1 MAQDKY
7 FDIALQ
13 GLKALVKERG
23 EDSTFPFDAVWSYTN
38 EEVPGKNKPHQAGRL
53 TDSGY
58 LELTG
63 NSTRTESEAR
73 AGSVARE
80 YRPGP
85 KLRSRA
91 ATPTPTSTP
100 ASVADAFKGL
110 EKAMAGQ
117 GFVITAGELANFY
130 LALLVSP
137 LVIMTGI
144 SGTGKSRLP
153 RLFAELI
160 GASFASIP
168 VKPQWDDN
176 SDLFGYTSNLNQGVF
191 VKGEVTTVLES
202 ATADL
207 TKPSFVLLDE
217 MNLAAVEH
225 YFSDFLSVIET
236 RRRTGGSIITDIL
249 PIDLPHE
256 IDGQVDPY
264 SELRSL
270 YLPRNV
276 RVVGTANMD
285 ETTRNFSPKVL
296 DRAFSIEF
304 NEVDLT
310 AFPAA
315 TTGPVPVELFRN
327 LAARLVDSQNPVTV
341 GEGYK
346 EQPQLF
352 DDVAGLIE
360 EVRTILEPARLSFG
374 YRPRDASCLY
384 MWHWKKDNLE
394 TLLPYNTALDYCILQ
409 KVLPKIYGQG
419 ERLRK
424 ALENLEG
431 WLQGES
437 VLGLEADPTRQLLR
451 SAEKVKRMRLRLE
464 EEGATAY
471 WGA

>member
-1 MAQDKY
+1 MQDKY

-13 GLKALVKERG
+13 GLKALVKDRG
-23 EDSTFPFDAVWSYTN
+23 ENSSFPFDAVWSYTD
-38 EEVPGKNKPHQAGRL
+38 EQVPGKYKPHQAGRL
-53 TDSGY
+53 TESGY

-63 NSTRTESEAR
+63 DSTRAETPAR
-73 AGSVARE
+73 AGSPTRE

-85 KLRSRA
+85 KFRSMAPKA
-91 ATPTPTSTP
+91 APAA
-100 ASVADAFKGL
+100 ASVVVDAFKGL

-153 RLFAELI
+153 RLFAEFI

-176 SDLFGYTSNLNQGVF
+176 SDLFGYTSNLNQGIF
-191 VKGEVTTVLES
+191 VKGEVTSVLQAAAAE
-202 ATADL
+202 L

-236 RRRTGGSIITDIL
+236 RRRSGASIITDAL
-249 PIDLPHE
+249 PIDLPQKSSGNE
-256 IDGQVDPY
+256 DPY
-264 SELRSL
+264 AALRSL
-270 YLPRNV
+270 YLPNNV

-315 TTGPVPVELFRN
+315 AGGQVSAEPFRQLGN
-327 LAARLVDSQNPVTV
+327 RLVDPQNPVTV

-346 EQPQLF
+346 QQPQLF
-352 DDVAGLIE
+352 DDVSGLIE

-394 TLLPYNTALDYCILQ
+394 ALLPYNTALDYCILQ

-419 ERLRK
+419 ERLRS
-424 ALENLEG
+424 ALENLER
-431 WLQGES
+431 WLQGEA
-437 VLGLEADPTRQLLR
+437 VLDLEADPARKLLR
-451 SAEKVKRMRLRLE
+451 SAEKVKRMRQRLD
-464 EEGATAY
+464 EEGATTY

>member
-1 MAQDKY
+1 MQDKY

-13 GLKALVKERG
+13 GLKALVKDRG
-23 EDSTFPFDAVWSYTN
+23 ENSVFPFDAVWSYTD
-38 EEVPGKNKPHQAGRL
+38 EQVPGKNKPHQAGRL
-53 TDSGY
+53 TEAGY

-63 NSTRTESEAR
+63 DSTRAETPAR
-73 AGSVARE
+73 AGSPTRE

-85 KLRSRA
+85 KFRSTGPKSVPATA
-91 ATPTPTSTP
+91 AT
-100 ASVADAFKGL
+100 VADAFKGL

-191 VKGEVTTVLES
+191 VKGEVTSVLQAAAAE
-202 ATADL
+202 L

-236 RRRTGGSIITDIL
+236 RRRSGASIITDAL
-249 PIDLPHE
+249 PIDLPQKGSGNE
-256 IDGQVDPY
+256 DPY
-264 SELRSL
+264 AGLRAL
-270 YLPRNV
+270 YLPNNV

-315 TTGPVPVELFRN
+315 TGGSVSTEPFRQ
-327 LAARLVDSQNPVTV
+327 LGKRLVDPQNPVTV

-346 EQPQLF
+346 QQPQLF
-352 DDVAGLIE
+352 DDVSGLIE

-384 MWHWKKDNLE
+384 MWHWKKDKLE
-394 TLLPYNTALDYCILQ
+394 ALLPYNTALDYCILQ

-419 ERLRK
+419 ERLRS
-424 ALENLEG
+424 ALENLER
-431 WLQGES
+431 WLQGEA
-437 VLGLEADPTRQLLR
+437 VLDLEADPARKLLR
-451 SAEKVKRMRLRLE
+451 SAEKVKRMRQRLD
-464 EEGATAY
+464 EEGATTY

>member
-7 FDIALQ
+7 FDIALKA
-13 GLKALVKERG
+13 LKALVKARG
-23 EDSTFPFDAVWSYTN
+23 EGSTFPFDAVWAYTT
-38 EEVPGKNKPHQAGRL
+38 EQVPGQNKPHQAGRL
-53 TDSGY
+53 VEAGY

-63 NSTRTESEAR
+63 ASTKAESSAR
-73 AGSVARE
+73 AGSPTRE

-85 KLRSRA
+85 QLR
-91 ATPTPTSTP
+91 TPSAKAVASA
-100 ASVADAFKGL
+100 ASVADAFRGM
-110 EKAMAGQ
+110 EKAMAAQ

-160 GASFASIP
+160 GASFSSIP

-191 VKGEVTTVLES
+191 IKGEVTTVLE
-202 ATADL
+202 AAAADL
-207 TKPSFVLLDE
+207 AKSSFVLLDE

-236 RRRTGGSIITDIL
+236 RRRSGGAVITDAL
-249 PIDLPHE
+249 PIDLPHVVTGK
-256 IDGQVDPY
+256 DDSY
-264 SELRSL
+264 KALRAL
-270 YLPRNV
+270 HLPHNV
-276 RVVGTANMD
+276 RVIGTANMD

-315 TTGPVPVELFRN
+315 SAPVPTDSFKQ
-327 LAARLVDSQNPVTV
+327 LAVRLADQKNPVTV

-346 EQPQLF
+346 EQAQLF

-360 EVRTILEPARLSFG
+360 ETRTILEPARLSFG
-374 YRPRDASCLY
+374 YRPRDAACLY
-384 MWHWKKDNLE
+384 MWHWKKDGLE

-419 ERLRK
+419 ERLRA
-424 ALENLEG
+424 ALENLEK
-431 WLQGES
+431 WLQGEA
-437 VLGLEADPTRQLLR
+437 VIGLEADPSRQLLR
-451 SAEKVKRMRLRLE
+451 SADKVKRMRQRLE
-464 EEGATAY
+464 EEGATTY

>member
-1 MAQDKY
+1 MMQDKY
-7 FDIALQ
+7 FDIALE
-13 GLKALVKERG
+13 GLKALVKDRG
-23 EDSTFPFDAVWSYTN
+23 ENSTFPFDAVWSYTN
-38 EEVPGKNKPHQAGRL
+38 KEVPGKNKPHQAGRL
-53 TDSGY
+53 KEAGY

-63 NSTRTESEAR
+63 NSTRAETQAR
-73 AGSVARE
+73 AGSPTRE
-80 YRPGP
+80 YRPGS
-85 KLRSRA
+85 KLRSQA
-91 ATPTPTSTP
+91 AKPES
-100 ASVADAFKGL
+100 ASAGSIADAFKSL

-130 LALLVSP
+130 LALQVSP

-191 VKGEVTTVLES
+191 VTGEVTSVLLAAAAE
-202 ATADL
+202 L

-236 RRRTGGSIITDIL
+236 RRRAGGSIVTDVL
-249 PIDLPHE
+249 PIDLPHVAS
-256 IDGQVDPY
+256 GQADPY
-264 SELRSL
+264 KGLRSL
-270 YLPRNV
+270 SLPRNV

-315 TTGPVPVELFRN
+315 TSGSLSVESFRA
-327 LAARLVDSQNPVTV
+327 LAKRLVDEQNPVTV

-346 EQPQLF
+346 AQAELF

-374 YRPRDASCLY
+374 YRPRDAACLY

-394 TLLPYNTALDYCILQ
+394 AILPYNTALDYCILQ
-409 KVLPKIYGQG
+409 KVLPKVYGQG
-419 ERLRK
+419 ERLRS
-424 ALENLEG
+424 ALESLEG
-431 WLQGES
+431 WLQGEA
-437 VLGLEADPTRQLLR
+437 VLGMEADPERKLLR
-451 SAEKVKRMRLRLE
+451 SAEKVKRMRQRLD
-464 EEGATAY
+464 EEGATTY

>member
-1 MAQDKY
+1 MMQDKY
-7 FDIALQ
+7 FDIALK
-13 GLKALVKERG
+13 GLKALVKDRG
-23 EDSTFPFDAVWSYTN
+23 ENSAFPFDAVWSYTN
-38 EEVPGKNKPHQAGRL
+38 EQVPGKNKPHQAGRL
-53 TDSGY
+53 TEAGY

-63 NSTRTESEAR
+63 GSTRAETPAR
-73 AGSVARE
+73 AGSPTRE

-85 KLRSRA
+85 KLRSTASATPA
-91 ATPTPTSTP
+91 ATTS
-100 ASVADAFKGL
+100 VVDAFKGL
-110 EKAMAGQ
+110 EKAMAGR

-160 GASFASIP
+160 GATFASIP

-191 VKGEVTTVLES
+191 VKGEVTSVLQ
-202 ATADL
+202 AAAAAL

-236 RRRTGGSIITDIL
+236 RRRSGASIITDAL
-249 PIDLPHE
+249 PIDLPQKASGIE
-256 IDGQVDPY
+256 DAY
-264 SELRSL
+264 AALRSL
-270 YLPRNV
+270 YLPNNV

-310 AFPAA
+310 AFPTA
-315 TTGPVPVELFRN
+315 TGGQVSVEPFGQLGK
-327 LAARLVDSQNPVTV
+327 RLVDPENPVTV

-346 EQPQLF
+346 QQAQLF
-352 DDVAGLIE
+352 DDVSGLIE

-394 TLLPYNTALDYCILQ
+394 ALLPYNTALDYCILQ

-419 ERLRK
+419 ERLRG
-424 ALENLEG
+424 ALENLER
-431 WLQGES
+431 WLLGEA
-437 VLGLEADPTRQLLR
+437 VLDLEDDPARKLLR
-451 SAEKVKRMRLRLE
+451 SAEKVKRMRQRLD
-464 EEGATAY
+464 EEGATTY
-471 WGA
+471 WGV

>member
-1 MAQDKY
+1 MTRDRY
-7 FDIALQ
+7 FKVAVEAA
-13 GLKALVKERG
+13 KALVKNRTENA
-23 EDSTFPFDAVWSYTN
+23 TFPFDAVWSYAK
-38 EEVPGKNKPHQAGRL
+38 EEVPGPNKPHQAGRL
-53 TDSGY
+53 VEAGY

-63 NSTRTESEAR
+63 GSTRAESPAR
-73 AGSVARE
+73 AGSPTRE
-80 YRPGP
+80 YRPGA
-85 KLRSRA
+85 KLRS
-91 ATPTPTSTP
+91 TPQNPEPAS
-100 ASVADAFKGL
+100 ASVADACKGL

-137 LVIMTGI
+137 LVIMTGM

-153 RLFAELI
+153 RLFAEFI
-160 GASFASIP
+160 GASFAPIP

-191 VKGEVTTVLES
+191 VKGQVTGALE
-202 ATADL
+202 AAAADAS
-207 TKPSFVLLDE
+207 TPSFVLLDE

-236 RRRTGGSIITDIL
+236 RRRSGDAIITDAL
-249 PIDLPHE
+249 PIDLPQAAA
-256 IDGQVDPY
+256 GQEDNY
-264 SELRSL
+264 AALRSL
-270 YLPRNV
+270 YLPHNV

-310 AFPAA
+310 AFPAEEN
-315 TTGPVPVELFRN
+315 GSVPAEAFRQ
-327 LAARLVDSQNPVTV
+327 LAGRLVDPTNPVTV
-341 GEGYK
+341 AEGYK
-346 EQPQLF
+346 KEPELF

-374 YRPRDASCLY
+374 YRPRDATCLY
-384 MWHWKKDNLE
+384 MWHWKKDKLE
-394 TLLPYNTALDYCILQ
+394 TLLPHKTALDYCILQ
-409 KVLPKIYGQG
+409 KVLPKVYGQG
-419 ERLRK
+419 ERLRD

-437 VLGLEADPTRQLLR
+437 VTGLEADPERQLLR
-451 SAEKVKRMRLRLE
+451 SADKVKRMRQRLE
-464 EEGATAY
+464 EEGATTY

>member
-1 MAQDKY
+1 MTQDKY
-7 FDIALQ
+7 LDIALQ
-13 GLKALVKERG
+13 GLRALVKDRG
-23 EDSTFPFDAVWSYTN
+23 ENSTFPFDAIWSYTQ
-38 EEVPGKNKPHQAGRL
+38 EVVPGKNKPHQAGRL
-53 TDSGY
+53 TDAGY

-63 NSTRTESEAR
+63 NSTRAESAAR
-73 AGSVARE
+73 AGSPTRE

-85 KLRSRA
+85 KLRSQA
-91 ATPTPTSTP
+91 PEP
-100 ASVADAFKGL
+100 APANGALIADAFKGL
-110 EKAMAGQ
+110 EKAMASQ

-153 RLFAELI
+153 RLFANLT
-160 GASFASIP
+160 GATFASVP

-191 VKGEVTTVLES
+191 VQGEITAVLQAAS
-202 ATADL
+202 ADP
-207 TKPSFVLLDE
+207 KRPSFILLDE

-236 RRRTGGSIITDIL
+236 RRRDGGSIITDAL
-249 PIDLPHE
+249 PIDLPQVNSSHE
-256 IDGQVDPY
+256 DLYGG
-264 SELRSL
+264 LRGL
-270 YLPRNV
+270 YLPHNV

-285 ETTRNFSPKVL
+285 ETTHNFSPKVL

-310 AFPAA
+310 AFPNTASGPISIESFRPIA
-315 TTGPVPVELFRN
+315 T
-327 LAARLVDSQNPVTV
+327 RLVDPQNPVTV
-341 GEGYK
+341 GEGYR
-346 EQPQLF
+346 EQPQMF

-384 MWHWKKDNLE
+384 IWHWKKDSLE
-394 TLLPYNTALDYCILQ
+394 GILPYNTALDYCILQ

-419 ERLRK
+419 ERLRS

-437 VLGLEADPTRQLLR
+437 VIGLEADPARQFLR
-451 SAEKVKRMRLRLE
+451 SAEKVRRMRQRLD
-464 EEGATAY
+464 EEGATTY

>member
-1 MAQDKY
+1 MTQDKY
-7 FDIALQ
+7 FDIALK
-13 GLKALVKERG
+13 GLKALVKDRG
-23 EDSTFPFDAVWSYTN
+23 ENSTFPFDAVWSYTD
-38 EEVPGKNKPHQAGRL
+38 EEVPGTNKPHQAGRL
-53 TDSGY
+53 KDAGY

-63 NSTRTESEAR
+63 NSTRAETSAR
-73 AGSVARE
+73 AGSPTRE

-85 KLRSRA
+85 KLRSQAQVKTAAAPA
-91 ATPTPTSTP
+91 ATVVN
-100 ASVADAFKGL
+100 ALKGL

-117 GFVITAGELANFY
+117 GFVVTAGELANFY

-153 RLFAELI
+153 RLFAELT
-160 GASFASIP
+160 GSAFASVP

-191 VKGEVTTVLES
+191 VPGEITSVLQA
-202 ATADL
+202 ATAEL

-236 RRRTGGSIITDIL
+236 RRRSGATIVTDAL
-249 PIDLPHE
+249 PIDLPQTVA
-256 IDGQVDPY
+256 GQEDAY
-264 SELRSL
+264 RALRAL
-270 YLPRNV
+270 YLPPNV

-315 TTGPVPVELFRN
+315 NGNQASSDAFRQ
-327 LAARLVDSQNPVTV
+327 LGKRLVDLQNPVV
-341 GEGYK
+341 VSEGYK
-346 EQPQLF
+346 DQPQLF
-352 DDVAGLIE
+352 DNVAGLLE
-360 EVRTILEPARLSFG
+360 EVRAILEPARLSFG

-384 MWHWKKDNLE
+384 MWHWKKDGLE
-394 TLLPYNTALDYCILQ
+394 ELLPYNTAIDYCILQ
-409 KVLPKIYGQG
+409 KVLPKVYGQG
-419 ERLRK
+419 ERLRS
-424 ALENLEG
+424 ALEDLEK

-437 VLGLEADPTRQLLR
+437 VLGFEADPARALLR
-451 SAEKVKRMRLRLE
+451 SVEKVKRMRQRLD
-464 EEGATAY
+464 EEGATTY
-471 WGA
+471 WGT

>member
-7 FDIALQ
+7 FDIALKA
-13 GLKALVKERG
+13 LRALVKARG
-23 EDSTFPFDAVWSYTN
+23 QDSAFPFDAVWAYTN
-38 EEVPGKNKPHQAGRL
+38 ERVPGRNKPHQAGRL
-53 TDSGY
+53 VDAGY

-63 NSTRTESEAR
+63 GSTKAESSAR
-73 AGSVARE
+73 AGSPTRE
-80 YRPGP
+80 YRPGA
-85 KLRSRA
+85 KLRSSSAKAGASATSIADSFRA
-91 ATPTPTSTP
+91 M
-100 ASVADAFKGL
+100 

-144 SGTGKSRLP
+144 SGTGKSKLP
-153 RLFAELI
+153 RLFAEFI
-160 GASFASIP
+160 GAAFTSIP

-176 SDLFGYTSNLNQGVF
+176 SDLFGYTSNLNQGAF
-191 VKGEVTTVLES
+191 VRGQVTTVLQAAAE
-202 ATADL
+202 DL
-207 TKPSFVLLDE
+207 TKTSFVLLDE

-236 RRRTGGSIITDIL
+236 RRRSGGSVITDPL
-249 PIDLPHE
+249 PIDLP
-256 IDGQVDPY
+256 QVEAGGDD
-264 SELRSL
+264 SFKGLRVL
-270 YLPRNV
+270 QLPHNV

-310 AFPAA
+310 AFPAGGGSTSTGQFKKLA
-315 TTGPVPVELFRN
+315 TR
-327 LAARLVDSQNPVTV
+327 LADQENPVTV

-346 EQPQLF
+346 GEPQLF

-360 EVRTILEPARLSFG
+360 ETRAILEPARLSFG
-374 YRPRDASCLY
+374 YRPRDAACLY
-384 MWHWKKDNLE
+384 MWHWKKDGLE

-419 ERLRK
+419 ERLRA
-424 ALENLEG
+424 ALENLEK
-431 WLQGES
+431 WLQGEA
-437 VLGLEADPTRQLLR
+437 VLELEADPSRQLLR
-451 SAEKVKRMRLRLE
+451 SADKVKRMRQRLE
-464 EEGATAY
+464 EEGATTY

>member
-1 MAQDKY
+1 MTRDKY
-7 FDIALQ
+7 FEIAIK
-13 GLKALVKERG
+13 GVNALVKDRG
-23 EDSTFPFDAVWSYTN
+23 ENAKFPFDAVWSYTK
-38 EEVPGKNKPHQAGRL
+38 EEVPGPKKPHQARRL
-53 TDSGY
+53 VEAGY

-63 NSTRTESEAR
+63 GSTRAESAAR
-73 AGSVARE
+73 AGSPTRE

-85 KLRSRA
+85 KERFQAREA
-91 ATPTPTSTP
+91 ASPSNTI
-100 ASVADAFKGL
+100 ADAFRGL
-110 EKAMAGQ
+110 EKAMAGE

-153 RLFAELI
+153 RLFAKFI
-160 GASFASIP
+160 GASFTPIP

-176 SDLFGYTSNLNQGVF
+176 SDLFGYTSNLNQGIF
-191 VKGEVTTVLES
+191 VKGEVTGVLEA
-202 ATADL
+202 ATLAL
-207 TKPSFVLLDE
+207 SKPSFVLLDE

-236 RRRTGGSIITDIL
+236 RRRSDKTIITDAL
-249 PIDLPHE
+249 PIDLPHVSVQE
-256 IDGQVDPY
+256 DPY
-264 SELRSL
+264 LALRSL
-270 YLPRNV
+270 HLPHNV

-310 AFPAA
+310 AFPAETSDSVPAEAFHQIA
-315 TTGPVPVELFRN
+315 T
-327 LAARLVDSQNPVTV
+327 RLVDEGNPVTV
-341 GEGYK
+341 AEGYK
-346 EQPQLF
+346 EEAELF

-374 YRPRDASCLY
+374 YRPRDAACLY
-384 MWHWKKDNLE
+384 MWHWKKDKLE
-394 TLLPYNTALDYCILQ
+394 ALLPHKTALDYCILQ
-409 KVLPKIYGQG
+409 KVLSKIYGQG
-419 ERLRK
+419 ERLRD
-424 ALENLEG
+424 ALENLER

-437 VLGLEADPTRQLLR
+437 VMGLEADPERQLLR
-451 SAEKVKRMRLRLE
+451 SAEKVKRMRQRLE
-464 EEGATAY
+464 EEGATTY

>member
-1 MAQDKY
+1 M
-7 FDIALQ
+7 
-13 GLKALVKERG
+13 
-23 EDSTFPFDAVWSYTN
+23 
-38 EEVPGKNKPHQAGRL
+38 QAIW
-53 TDSGY
+53 
-58 LELTG
+58 
-63 NSTRTESEAR
+63 
-73 AGSVARE
+73 
-80 YRPGP
+80 PGP
-85 KLRSRA
+85 RLRSQA
-91 ATPTPTSTP
+91 AKPAPP
-100 ASVADAFKGL
+100 NANASVADAFRGL
-110 EKAMAGQ
+110 ENAMAAQ

-144 SGTGKSRLP
+144 SGTGKSKLP

-176 SDLFGYTSNLNQGVF
+176 SDLFGYISNLNNGVF
-191 VKGEVTTVLES
+191 VKGEVTSVLQ
-202 ATADL
+202 AAAGDL

-236 RRRTGGSIITDIL
+236 RRRVGGSIITDAL
-249 PIDLPHE
+249 PIDLPHKA
-256 IDGQVDPY
+256 DGQEDLY
-264 SELRSL
+264 GELRNL
-270 YLPRNV
+270 HLPRNV

-315 TTGPVPVELFRN
+315 TNSAASAASFLN
-327 LAARLVDSQNPVTV
+327 LGSRLVDGQNPVTV
-341 GEGYK
+341 AEGYK
-346 EQPQLF
+346 GEAELF
-352 DDVAGLIE
+352 DEVAGLIE

-394 TLLPYNTALDYCILQ
+394 SLLPYTTALDYCILQ

-419 ERLRK
+419 ERLRT
-424 ALENLEG
+424 ALENLEK

-437 VLGLEADPTRQLLR
+437 VMGLEADPTRQLLR
-451 SAEKVKRMRLRLE
+451 SAEKVKRMRQRLD

>member
-1 MAQDKY
+1 MQDKY
-7 FDIALQ
+7 FDIALK
-13 GLKALVKERG
+13 GLKALVKDRG
-23 EDSTFPFDAVWSYTN
+23 ENSSFPFDAVWSYTDGQ
-38 EEVPGKNKPHQAGRL
+38 VPGKNKPHQAGRL
-53 TDSGY
+53 TEAGY

-63 NSTRTESEAR
+63 NSTRAETPAR
-73 AGSVARE
+73 AGSPTRE

-85 KLRSRA
+85 KLRSAAAKAAPA
-91 ATPTPTSTP
+91 AT
-100 ASVADAFKGL
+100 ASVVDAFKGL

-191 VKGEVTTVLES
+191 VKGEVTSVLQAAAAE
-202 ATADL
+202 L

-236 RRRTGGSIITDIL
+236 RRRSGASIITDAL
-249 PIDLPHE
+249 PIDLPQKGAAGE
-256 IDGQVDPY
+256 DPY
-264 SELRSL
+264 AALRAL
-270 YLPRNV
+270 YLPNNV

-315 TTGPVPVELFRN
+315 TGGQVSAEPFRQ
-327 LAARLVDSQNPVTV
+327 LGKRLVDPQNPITV
-341 GEGYK
+341 SEGYK
-346 EQPQLF
+346 QQAQLF
-352 DDVAGLIE
+352 DDVSGLIE

-394 TLLPYNTALDYCILQ
+394 ALLPYNTALDYCILQ

-419 ERLRK
+419 ERLRA
-424 ALENLEG
+424 ALENLER
-431 WLQGES
+431 WLQGEA
-437 VLGLEADPTRQLLR
+437 VLDLEADPARQLLR
-451 SAEKVKRMRLRLE
+451 SAEKVKRMRQRLD
-464 EEGATAY
+464 EEGATTY

>member
-1 MAQDKY
+1 MTRDKY
-7 FDIALQ
+7 FEIAMT
-13 GLKALVKERG
+13 GVKALVKDRG
-23 EDSTFPFDAVWSYTN
+23 ETSTFPFDAVWSYTK
-38 EEVPGKNKPHQAGRL
+38 EDVPGPNKPHQARRL
-53 TDSGY
+53 VEAGY

-63 NSTRTESEAR
+63 GSTRAESQVR
-73 AGSVARE
+73 AGSPTRE

-85 KLRSRA
+85 KLRSKPQNTEPA
-91 ATPTPTSTP
+91 A
-100 ASVADAFKGL
+100 ASAAAAFKGL

-137 LVIMTGI
+137 LVIMTGM

-153 RLFAELI
+153 RLFAQFI
-160 GASFASIP
+160 GASLAPIP

-191 VKGEVTTVLES
+191 VKGQVTGALEAAAAEPS
-202 ATADL
+202 
-207 TKPSFVLLDE
+207 KPSFVLLDE

-236 RRRTGGSIITDIL
+236 RRRSAGAIITDAL
-249 PIDLPHE
+249 PIDLPQAAA
-256 IDGQVDPY
+256 GQEDAY
-264 SELRSL
+264 SALRAL
-270 YLPRNV
+270 YLPHNV

-310 AFPAA
+310 AFPAE
-315 TTGPVPVELFRN
+315 GNGLVPADGFRQ
-327 LAARLVDSQNPVTV
+327 LAGRLVAPANPVTV
-341 GEGYK
+341 AEGYK
-346 EQPQLF
+346 EEGDLF

-374 YRPRDASCLY
+374 YRPRDAACLY
-384 MWHWKKDNLE
+384 MWHWKKDKLE
-394 TLLPYNTALDYCILQ
+394 TLLPHTTALDYCILQ
-409 KVLPKIYGQG
+409 KVLPKVYGQG
-419 ERLRK
+419 ERLSS

-437 VLGLEADPTRQLLR
+437 VAGLEASPARQLLR
-451 SAEKVKRMRLRLE
+451 SADKVRRMRQRLE
-464 EEGATAY
+464 EEGATTY